1 MKATNYEAR
10 AWLLRN
16 RQKLESA
23 RKESAQKLPQHDD
36 RDSFCDGFVLEVLCG
51 PMGRVMP

>member
-16 RQKLESA
+16 RQRVESA
-23 RKESAQKLPQHDD
+23 KRQAEKSIRETGHTDFHID
-36 RDSFCDGFVLEVLCG
+36 FILEALCG